1 VASQVSAPQILLVE
15 DDPAVRN
22 ATRLLLK
29 VEGYRVLTASTLAE
43 ACGVAGEHPQLD
55 LLITDYHLS
64 HGETGTQVISSIRQR
79 LGRPLKAVLM
89 TGDTSSAVK
98 ELQRDERLRLA
109 SKPIKAEELLSL
121 LESLLAV

>member
-1 VASQVSAPQILLVE
+1 
-15 DDPAVRN
+15 
-22 ATRLLLK
+22 
-29 VEGYRVLTASTLAE
+29 
-43 ACGVAGEHPQLD
+43 
-55 LLITDYHLS
+55 
-64 HGETGTQVISSIRQR
+64 
-79 LGRPLKAVLM
+79 VLM